1 MKLASRLSSEA
12 LVPIMV
18 LIVVSFGLEGGSPQA
33 AKSVARSP
41 GLHRWPDAGRWPLP
55 ALPEIPM
62 GSSIQPEARKH
73 FNASAR
79 SAISSISFGS
89 FGMLCRSMRFRSRV
103 ISKSPKSLS
112 TYRRSFRSEAMSI
125 AGASPSRLMRSHF
138 STHPSPET
146 PNARISFF
154 RSGTRIMLN
163 SPLFRTILRPCMRSA
178 RPVSK
183 SSLSVAN
190 SNRHTGQLLALRSH
204 SRIQLVQNK
213 WPQSM
218 RVALAPIR

>member
-12 LVPIMV
+12 LVPMMV
-18 LIVVSFGLEGGSPQA
+18 LLDVSFRLKGGSPQA
-33 AKSVARSP
+33 ETSVAVSP
-41 GLHRWPDAGRWPLP
+41 GLHRWPDAGRWALP

-62 GSSIQPEARKH
+62 ASIQPEARKH

-79 SAISSISFGS
+79 STISFISFGS
-89 FGMLCRSMRFRSRV
+89 FGMLCRSMRLRTRV
-103 ISKSPKSLS
+103 ISKSPRSLS

-138 STHPSPET
+138 STHPSQET

-154 RSGTRIMLN
+154 KSGTRIMLN

-190 SNRHTGQLLALRSH
+190 SKRHTGQLLALRSH
-204 SRIQLVQNK
+204 SRMQLVQNK

-218 RVALAPIR
+218 RVTLAPIR